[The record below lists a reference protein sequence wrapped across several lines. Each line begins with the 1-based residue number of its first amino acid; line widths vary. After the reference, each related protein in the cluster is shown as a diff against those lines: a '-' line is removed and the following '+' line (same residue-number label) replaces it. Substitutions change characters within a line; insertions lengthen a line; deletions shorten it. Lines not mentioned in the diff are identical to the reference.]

1 MRPHACDPVV
11 SAFRRNVGLAICLAA
26 IAGPPSDDDSTVFLT
41 AAQANV
47 RALPVDAPAV
57 AVNAN
62 DGRYIAFTSYARLA
76 SADTN
81 VYSDIYV
88 LDRTTRAVTLETSQP
103 AGLSDLDYAFPHL
116 SGDGRLLVYEASAN
130 SGSAGRI
137 IVLRDRWTG
146 VARTIEPPSEPINNS
161 CRHGTISA
169 DGRTVVFTSAAT
181 NAANGPDANGT
192 AEDVYRF
199 DVPSAAV
206 SRVSV
211 ATDGRQP
218 PDGSSFAPTVSAD
231 GRYIAFSS
239 TAPLDG
245 VVATTPPGSR
255 PMVNVYMRDLTLSVT
270 TRVSMRPDG
279 ALPNGSSYDA
289 AISGDGRWVAFVSDA
304 SDLVRDDRNRAPDV
318 FLFDAKSRT
327 TELVSR
333 SEAGGSANGAST
345 HPAMSTAGTVMAF
358 QSDASDLT
366 CTRRCAPAA
375 RDINLVA
382 DVYTFDRRTRL
393 VRRISTGR
401 ASWAE
406 PSIGPALDG
415 IGAVV
420 AFSSRHPRDSSDEE
434 DDFDLFVRLPVK

>member
-1 MRPHACDPVV
+1 MRPHAGGPVV
-11 SAFRRNVGLAICLAA
+11 SALRRNVGLAICLAGL
-26 IAGPPSDDDSTVFLT
+26 AGAPSDGDSTAFLT

-47 RALPVDAPAV
+47 RGLPTDAPTV

-62 DGRYIAFTSYARLA
+62 DGRYVAFTSYARLA

-81 VYSDIYV
+81 VFSDIYV
-88 LDRTTRAVTLETSQP
+88 LDRTTRDVTLETAQP
-103 AGLSDLDYAFPHL
+103 AGLSDADYASPHL
-116 SGDGRLLVYEASAN
+116 SGDGRLLVYEASAP
-130 SGSAGRI
+130 SGDAPRI
-137 IVLRDRWTG
+137 IVLRDRWSGT
-146 VARTIEPPSEPINNS
+146 ARTIERPSAPINGS
-161 CRHGTISA
+161 CRQATISA
-169 DGRTVVFTSAAT
+169 DGRTIVFTSSAT
-181 NAANGPDANGT
+181 NLVNGPDANGT
-192 AEDVYRF
+192 AEDIYRF
-199 DVPSAAV
+199 DIPSSAV

-211 ATDGRQP
+211 AADGRHL

-231 GRYIAFSS
+231 GRYVAFSS

-245 VVATTPPGSR
+245 AVPIAPSGSR
-255 PMVNVYMRDLTLSVT
+255 PMVNVYLRDLTLAVT

-279 ALPNGSSYDA
+279 AVPNGSSYDA

-304 SDLVRDDRNRAPDV
+304 SDLVRDDRNRAPDI

-345 HPAMSTAGTVMAF
+345 HPAMSTAGTVLTF

-366 CTRRCAPAA
+366 CARRCPPAA
-375 RDINLVA
+375 RDINLVS
-382 DVYTFDRRTRL
+382 DVFTFDRRTRL

-401 ASWAE
+401 ASWTE

-420 AFSSRHPRDSSDEE
+420 AFSSRHPRDSGDEG
-434 DDFDLFVRLPVK
+434 DDFDLFVRLPAK